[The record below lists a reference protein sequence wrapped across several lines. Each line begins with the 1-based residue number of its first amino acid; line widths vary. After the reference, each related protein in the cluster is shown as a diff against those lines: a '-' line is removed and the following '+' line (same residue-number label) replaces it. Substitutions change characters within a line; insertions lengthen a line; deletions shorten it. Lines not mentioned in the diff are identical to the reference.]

1 MPFRLTNSP
10 AVFMTLMN
18 SVFASHLDKFVVV
31 FIDYILI
38 YSQLQ
43 GEHEKHLWIS
53 LQIIRHNKL
62 YATKEC
68 VPVDPTKIEVVL
80 NWERTTSVTEIR
92 SFSELVG
99 YYKKLVEGFSSIAT
113 SLTKLAWKC
122 VLFHWSD
129 ECEECFQELK
139 LCLNGKGLI
148 VLQRF

>member
-31 FIDYILI
+31 FIDYIFI

-43 GEHEKHLWIS
+43 GEHEKHL
-53 LQIIRHNKL
+53 RDNKL

-68 VPVDPTKIEVVL
+68 LLVDPTKIVVL
-80 NWERTTSVTEIR
+80 KWERPTSVTEIR
-92 SFSELVG
+92 SFLGLAG
-99 YYKKLVEGFSSIAT
+99 YYRKLVEGFSSIAT
-113 SLTKLAWKC
+113 SLTKLTWKC

-139 LCLNGKGLI
+139 LCLNGKGLL